1 MKLIDKPE
9 IKLLEKLD
17 QRTYDLIDELQK
29 ICLSFERVALKLE
42 LDYKLA
48 AAIEMD
54 DKKERNVFDE
64 FLCFDGEELV
74 GYIGICGFGGV
85 GEQLEITGMVH
96 PEYRRQGIFTE
107 LYREVLKEC
116 KRRKVSDFLL
126 LCDKEAL
133 PGQSFLQKIKA
144 TFKNSEFEMYLNKEF
159 VFNEELL
166 CGITFE
172 KATNEDAIEVE
183 KQNRIYFS
191 DHASLLEAEGADAAT
206 IIEDSQEEL
215 LLPEEEEKKGLLIYL
230 AKKEDK
236 IIGKIHLQ
244 INTQVGGIYGVGVY
258 PEYRGKG
265 YGRAVLLFAIQEFKR
280 RNVEQVM
287 LQVSAVNPTALGL
300 YQSCGFG
307 ITSTMD
313 YYTVRVE

>member
-9 IKLLEKLD
+9 IKLMEKLD
-17 QRTYDLIDELQK
+17 QKTYDLIDELQK
-29 ICLSFERVALKLE
+29 ECLSFDGVALKLE

-48 AAIEMD
+48 AAIEAEG
-54 DKKERNVFDE
+54 KEERNVIDE
-64 FLCFDGEELV
+64 FLYFNGEELV

-85 GEQLEITGMVH
+85 GEQLEITGMVRPGH
-96 PEYRRQGIFTE
+96 RRQGIFTL
-107 LYREVLKEC
+107 LYQEVLKEC
-116 KRRKVSDFLL
+116 RRRKVSNFLL
-126 LCDKEAL
+126 LCDKASL
-133 PGQSFLQKIKA
+133 PGQSFLRKISA
-144 TFKNSEFEMYLNKEF
+144 AFKNSEFEMYLKKEYA
-159 VFNEELL
+159 FNEDLL
-166 CGITFE
+166 CGITFQ

-191 DHASLLEAEGADAAT
+191 DHTSFLEAEGTEAAT
-206 IIEDSQEEL
+206 NCENMQEEL
-215 LLPEEEEKKGLLIYL
+215 LLPEEEEKRGLLIYL

-236 IIGKIHLQ
+236 IIGKVHLQ
-244 INTQVGGIYGVGVY
+244 VNTLVGGIYGVGVY

-265 YGRAVLLFAIQEFKR
+265 YGRAVLLFAVQEFKR

-300 YQSCGFG
+300 YQSCGFC

-313 YYTVRVE
+313 YYTIKVE